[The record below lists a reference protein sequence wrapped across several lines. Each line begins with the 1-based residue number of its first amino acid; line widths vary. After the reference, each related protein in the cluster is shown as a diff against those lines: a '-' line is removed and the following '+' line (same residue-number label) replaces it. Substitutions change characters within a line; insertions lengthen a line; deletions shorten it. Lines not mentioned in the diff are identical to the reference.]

1 MQTSSIYAKSTNAM
15 VCLRNCEEE
24 ASKCMEEMDLDKV
37 VRRSF
42 SV

>member
-1 MQTSSIYAKSTNAM
+1 M